1 MQNHHNNFKPLD
13 PGRINARDDIEL
25 KYWCGEFQCAE
36 AELEAAVASAGE
48 HVTAVREH
56 LRARLKTGS

>member
-1 MQNHHNNFKPLD
+1 MQNHPANFKPLD

-25 KYWCGEFQCAE
+25 NYWCGELQCTE
-36 AELEAAVASAGE
+36 AELKAALASAGE

-56 LRARLKTGS
+56 LRTRSDP